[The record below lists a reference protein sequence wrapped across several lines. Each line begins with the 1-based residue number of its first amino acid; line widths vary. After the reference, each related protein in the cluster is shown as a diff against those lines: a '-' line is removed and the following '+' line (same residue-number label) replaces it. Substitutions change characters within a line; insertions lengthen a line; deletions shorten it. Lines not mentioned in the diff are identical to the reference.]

1 MDSIQSLKLFAPAK
15 INLTLKVL
23 GKRPDGY
30 HELET
35 WMQKLSLYD
44 EIDLQLVAG
53 GKITL
58 HCNSDEVPCNET
70 NLVWRAAKA
79 LLSRVGKLDEI
90 GVAISLKKNI
100 PVAAGLG
107 GGSSDA
113 AAVLKGLNS
122 LLGSLVDQQSLE
134 EIGLSLG
141 ADVPFFVSDYQAVIA
156 TGVGEKMREVP
167 SLQDVTVVLVNPG
180 IAVSTKWVFENFVL
194 TGQRKK
200 SIFFS
205 FSETGKQS
213 LNLGILEN
221 DLEVV
226 TETKYPVIK
235 DIKDSLLRAGAVK
248 AQMSGSGPTVFGIFP
263 DKHNK
268 CCIEVDDALKTMR
281 LQFGN
286 KAYKART
293 SAGEWPSG

>member
-1 MDSIQSLKLFAPAK
+1 MDDIQSLKLFAPAK

-23 GKRPDGY
+23 GKRADGY

-35 WMQKLSLYD
+35 WMQKLSLSD
-44 EIDLQLVAG
+44 EIDLAIHAG
-53 GKITL
+53 VGIDL
-58 HCNSDEVPCNET
+58 HCESDEVPCDET
-70 NLVWRAAKA
+70 NLVCQAAKA
-79 LLSRVGKLDEI
+79 FLEHVGMLDEV
-90 GVAISLKKNI
+90 GVSILLKKNI
-100 PVAAGLG
+100 PTAAGLG

-122 LLGSLVDQQSLE
+122 LLGGSVDQQMLE
-134 EIGLSLG
+134 NIGLSLG

-156 TGVGEKMREVP
+156 TGVGEKMKEVP
-167 SLQDVTVVLVNPG
+167 SLRDVTVLLVNPG

-194 TGQRKK
+194 TEKRKK
-200 SIFFS
+200 SIFS
-205 FSETGKQS
+205 LFSETGKQA
-213 LNLGILEN
+213 LNLEILEN

-263 DKHNK
+263 DVNKK
-268 CCIEVDDALKTMR
+268 CCIEVEDALKTMR
-281 LQFGN
+281 LRFGN
-286 KAYKART
+286 KAYRART
-293 SAGEWPSG
+293 SAGA

>member
-1 MDSIQSLKLFAPAK
+1 MDTSQRLKLLAPAK

-23 GKRPDGY
+23 GKRADGY

-44 EIDLQLVAG
+44 EIDLQVARG
-53 GKITL
+53 GGISL
-58 HCNSDEVPCNET
+58 HCESDEVPCDES
-70 NLVWRAAKA
+70 NLVCKAAA
-79 LLSRVGKLDEI
+79 SLLGYLDRLDEV
-90 GVAISLKKNI
+90 GVTIRLDKKI

-113 AAVLKGLNS
+113 ASVLKGLNL
-122 LLGSLVDQQSLE
+122 LLGSPVDQITLE

-141 ADVPFFVSDYQAVIA
+141 ADVPFFVTDYDAVIA

-167 SLQDVTVVLVNPG
+167 SLQDVTVILVNPG
-180 IAVSTKWVFENFVL
+180 ITVSTKWVFENFLL
-194 TGQRKK
+194 TEERKP
-200 SIFFS
+200 SIFSS
-205 FSETGKQS
+205 FSETGKES
-213 LNLGILEN
+213 LSLAILEN

-263 DKHNK
+263 DKNKK
-268 CCIEVDDALKTMR
+268 CCIEVEDALNTMR
-281 LQFGN
+281 LRFGN

-293 SAGEWPSG
+293 SAGA